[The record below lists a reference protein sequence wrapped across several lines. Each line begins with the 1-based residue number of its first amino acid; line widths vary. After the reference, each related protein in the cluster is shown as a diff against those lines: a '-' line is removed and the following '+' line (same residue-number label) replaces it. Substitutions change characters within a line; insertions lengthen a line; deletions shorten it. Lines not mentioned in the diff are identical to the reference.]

1 MSSSDTRIRRP
12 GPAPTR
18 RAALGFGLAAA
29 LALAGC
35 QVRPLYGTVGS
46 AAGDPALAD
55 ELARID
61 IAPVDTVSD
70 RDLERVGQVLRNE
83 LIFGFQRGRA
93 APDPAYR
100 LKIIIDRPLGEVGVE
115 RLADVPAA
123 YTVTVNA
130 SYVLSDIASGQT
142 LETGSAFATA
152 SFDFSSQRFANLRAE
167 RDAEDRAAKAVAVDI
182 QTRIAGFFAA
192 RS

>member
-1 MSSSDTRIRRP
+1 MSSCDPRPSYMPSRRM
-12 GPAPTR
+12 AT
-18 RAALGFGLAAA
+18 LGLGLAAA
-29 LALAGC
+29 LVLAGC

-46 AAGDPALAD
+46 SAGSPAAAS

-61 IAPVDTVSD
+61 IDPIDTVGD
-70 RDLERVGQVLRNE
+70 GDLDRVGQVMRNE
-83 LIFGFQRGRA
+83 LVFAFQRGQA

-100 LKIIIDRPLGEVGVE
+100 LKVIIDRPLNEVGVE

-123 YTVTVNA
+123 YTVSVNA
-130 SYVLSDIASGQT
+130 TYVLSEIGTDRT

-167 RDAEDRAAKAVAVDI
+167 RDAEDRAAKAAAVDI
-182 QTRIAGFFAA
+182 HTRLAAFFA
-192 RS
+192 SQG